1 MTDYEPEH
9 VFRVESCA
17 DGPEYIAADYMVVAH
32 KSGIIHLLVRVPG
45 EVLGETVA
53 IIYPHPGLTVA
64 RVRNLITPEGLTQ
77 S

>member
-17 DGPEYIAADYMVVAH
+17 DGPEYIAADYMVANET
-32 KSGIIHLLVRVPG
+32 GIIRLLVREPG
-45 EVLGETVA
+45 KVLGEPVA